1 MPFTHKYTLVCDEVR
16 QENNGKLIVIGLYTD
31 KMVAP
36 QIPFPLPAL
45 SFLYTFDAD
54 EPGDFQFRARLE
66 NLETGNVLAQAMGA
80 IQVARP
86 GTAVSVLGFRNINLE
101 RIGTYTMSLNIDG
114 EENPITTSI
123 EVILQPQ
130 QPPHR
135 A

>member
-1 MPFTHKYTLVCDEVR
+1 MPLTHKYTLVCDEVR

-31 KMVAP
+31 KMAVP
-36 QIPFPLPAL
+36 QIPFQLPAL

-54 EPGDFQFRARLE
+54 PGDSQFRAKLE
-66 NLETGNVLAQAMGA
+66 NMETGSVLAQAMGV
-80 IQVARP
+80 IQAVRP

-114 EENPITTSI
+114 EEKPITTSI
-123 EVILQPQ
+123 EVMLQPQ
-130 QPPHR
+130 PPPQ